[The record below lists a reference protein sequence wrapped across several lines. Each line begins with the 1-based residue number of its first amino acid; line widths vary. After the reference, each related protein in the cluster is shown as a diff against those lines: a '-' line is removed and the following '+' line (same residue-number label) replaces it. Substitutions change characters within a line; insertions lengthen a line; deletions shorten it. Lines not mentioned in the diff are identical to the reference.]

1 MFDLMPWKKKKERR
15 PARSLEPTDHFL
27 GRFWDRDVFFP
38 SNQFFQ
44 NAWHPSVDVNEGK
57 KSITVK
63 AEISGIDKKDI
74 NVSLNGRILTIAGEK
89 KQEKEENDKYHYRME
104 CNYGRFN
111 RSIELPAE
119 VDASKVKAKFKKG
132 VLTVELQK
140 VKESEHVKIE
150 VKTA

>member
-1 MFDLMPWKKKKERR
+1 MFDLMPWKKKKERK
-15 PARSLEPTDHFL
+15 PAWGLEPTDHFF
-27 GRFWDRDVFFP
+27 GRFWDRNVFFP
-38 SNQFFQ
+38 ANQFFQ

-74 NVSLNGRILTIAGEK
+74 NVSLNGRILTITGEK
-89 KQEKEENDKYHYRME
+89 KQEKEETGKCHYRME

-111 RSIELPAE
+111 RSIQLPAE

-140 VKESEHVKIE
+140 VKESEH
-150 VKTA
+150 

>member
-1 MFDLMPWKKKKERR
+1 MPWKKKKERK
-15 PARSLEPTDHFL
+15 PAWGLETTDHFL

-38 SNQFFQ
+38 SNRFFQ
-44 NAWHPSVDVNEGK
+44 NSWHPSVDVNEGK
-57 KSITVK
+57 TSITVK

-74 NVSLNGRILTIAGEK
+74 NVSLNGRILTIKGEK

-104 CNYGRFN
+104 CSYGRFN